1 MENDFDENG
10 DLVVNDVPDEIVAE
24 IERRAAL
31 REWTVDDELRSVM
44 NEAYARDSPISD
56 AR

>member
-31 REWTVDDELRSVM
+31 RGWTVDEELRFVM
-44 NEAYARDSPISD
+44 NEAYSRDSQLSD